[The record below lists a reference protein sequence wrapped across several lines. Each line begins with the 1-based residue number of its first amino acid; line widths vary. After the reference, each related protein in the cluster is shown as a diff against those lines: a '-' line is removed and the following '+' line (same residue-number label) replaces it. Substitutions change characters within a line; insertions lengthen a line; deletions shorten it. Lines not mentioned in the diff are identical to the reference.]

1 MLNPRPIGYVVG
13 LLVMSLGAAMAVP
26 ALVDAV
32 NGSDNWRAFA
42 LAGGISVFFGGA
54 FTVACSEHRA
64 PGLSIQQTF
73 ILTTLAW
80 LALPV
85 FGALPFFFGEPN
97 VNYTDAFFEAMS
109 GLTTTGSTV
118 FTGLDQ
124 LPKGVLLWRGLL
136 QWFGGVGI
144 VVFAMAF
151 LPMLKVGGMQLFK
164 SEGFDTFGKILP
176 RAAEIAMSI
185 GWIYV
190 GLTAMAAAAYAL
202 VGMDTMDAVVHAM
215 TTISTGGFANHD
227 ASFAAYGAA
236 AEYIASFF
244 MILAAL
250 PFVRYVQIATGT
262 ARPLFFDPQIRA
274 FLAIAAIVVSAL
286 ILFQSLER
294 GGVSELAIRKSLFNA
309 ISILTGTGYAS
320 ANYTS
325 WGAFPTM
332 LFFLIGLIGGCAGS
346 TSCSIKIFR
355 FQVLFGAVI
364 TQIKLLHSPNGVFS
378 PRYAGKTVD
387 EDVISSVMSFLFF
400 FFLTF
405 GICAV
410 TLSMMGIAPI
420 TAISGAASAIANI
433 GPGLGPEIGPTGNF
447 AGLPDMAKWVLAITM
462 LLGRLELLSVLVLL
476 TPKFWRG

>member
-13 LLVMSLGAAMAVP
+13 LLVLSLGVTMIAP
-26 ALVDAV
+26 ALADAF

-42 LAGGISVFFGGA
+42 LSGGISVFFGGA
-54 FTVACSEHRA
+54 FAMACSEHRT

-80 LALPV
+80 LALPI
-85 FGALPFFFGEPN
+85 FGALPFMFGAPN
-97 VNYTDAFFEAMS
+97 VSYTDAFFEAMS

-124 LPKGVLLWRGLL
+124 MPKGVLLWRGML

-190 GLTAMAAAAYAL
+190 GLTAIAAAAYA
-202 VGMDTMDAVVHAM
+202 VAGMDTLDALVHAM

-227 ASFAAYGAA
+227 ASFAAYGAS

-244 MILAAL
+244 MIMSAL

-262 ARPLFFDPQIRA
+262 ARPLLNDPQIRA
-274 FLAIAAIVVSAL
+274 FLVIALIAVSAL
-286 ILFQSLER
+286 ILYQSFEK
-294 GGVSELAIRKSLFNA
+294 GASEVVIRKSLFNA
-309 ISILTGTGYAS
+309 VSILTGTGYAS
-320 ANYTS
+320 TDYTA

-355 FQVLFGAVI
+355 FQVLYGAVV
-364 TQIKLLHSPNGVFS
+364 TQIRLLHSPNGVFS
-378 PRYAGKTVD
+378 PRYGGKTVD

-405 GICAV
+405 GVCAI
-410 TLSMMGIAPI
+410 TLSMMGVAPI

-433 GPGLGPEIGPTGNF
+433 GPGLGPEIGPTGNYS
-447 AGLPDMAKWVLAITM
+447 GLPDMAKWVLAMTM

>member
-13 LLVMSLGAAMAVP
+13 LLVMSLGLTMAAPGLADF
-26 ALVDAV
+26 A

-42 LAGGISVFFGGA
+42 LAGGVSVFFGGA
-54 FTVACSEHRA
+54 IAAASSEDRA

-85 FGALPFFFGEPN
+85 FGALPFAFGAPN
-97 VNYTDAFFEAMS
+97 VSYTDAFFEAMS

-124 LPKGVLLWRGLL
+124 MPKGVLLWRGML

-190 GLTAMAAAAYAL
+190 GLTAIAAAAYAL
-202 VGMDTMDAVVHAM
+202 AGMETLDALVHAM

-236 AEYIASFF
+236 AEYIASVF
-244 MILAAL
+244 MVLAAL
-250 PFVRYVQIATGT
+250 PFVRYVQIVAGT
-262 ARPLFFDPQIRA
+262 ARPLFVDPQIRA
-274 FLAIAAIVVSAL
+274 FLAIALIVVGAL
-286 ILFQSLER
+286 ILYQSLDS
-294 GGVSELAIRKSLFNA
+294 GVSELIIRKSIFNA
-309 ISILTGTGYAS
+309 VSILTGTGYAS
-320 ANYTS
+320 ADYTA
-325 WGAFPTM
+325 WGAFATM

-346 TSCSIKIFR
+346 TSCSIKVFR
-355 FQVLFGAVI
+355 FQVLYGAVV
-364 TQIKLLHSPNGVFS
+364 TQIRLLHSPNGVFS

-410 TLSMMGIAPI
+410 TLSMMGLAPI

-433 GPGLGPEIGPTGNF
+433 GPGLGPEIGPAGNF
-447 AGLPDMAKWVLAITM
+447 AGLPDMAKWVLAMTM

>member
-1 MLNPRPIGYVVG
+1 
-13 LLVMSLGAAMAVP
+13 
-26 ALVDAV
+26 
-32 NGSDNWRAFA
+32 
-42 LAGGISVFFGGA
+42 
-54 FTVACSEHRA
+54 
-64 PGLSIQQTF
+64 
-73 ILTTLAW
+73 
-80 LALPV
+80 
-85 FGALPFFFGEPN
+85 
-97 VNYTDAFFEAMS
+97 
-109 GLTTTGSTV
+109 
-118 FTGLDQ
+118 
-124 LPKGVLLWRGLL
+124 
-136 QWFGGVGI
+136 
-144 VVFAMAF
+144 
-151 LPMLKVGGMQLFK
+151 
-164 SEGFDTFGKILP
+164 
-176 RAAEIAMSI
+176 MSI

-202 VGMDTMDAVVHAM
+202 AGMDTMDAVVHAM

-294 GGVSELAIRKSLFNA
+294 GEVSELAIRKSLFNA

-462 LLGRLELLSVLVLL
+462 LLGRLELLSVLVLI

>member
-1 MLNPRPIGYVVG
+1 MLNPRPVGYVVG
-13 LLVMSLGAAMAVP
+13 LLVFALGLTMVAP
-26 ALVDAV
+26 ALVDIV
-32 NGSDNWRAFA
+32 HGSPNWGAFA
-42 LAGGISVFFGGA
+42 LSGAISVFFGGGVA
-54 FTVACSEHRA
+54 VACAEDRG

-85 FGALPFFFGEPN
+85 FGALPFVFGAPGAS
-97 VNYTDAFFEAMS
+97 YTDAFFEAMS

-124 LPKGVLLWRGLL
+124 LPKGAQLWRGML

-176 RAAEIAMSI
+176 RAAEIAVSI
-185 GWIYV
+185 GWIYLA
-190 GLTAMAAAAYAL
+190 LTIFAAAAYAL
-202 VGMDTMDAVVHAM
+202 AGMETLDALVHAM

-236 AEYIASFF
+236 AEYIAVVF

-250 PFVRYVQIATGT
+250 PFVRYVQIANGT
-262 ARPLFFDPQIRA
+262 ARPLLVDPQIRA
-274 FLAIAAIVVSAL
+274 FLAIAALAVIAL
-286 ILFQSLER
+286 ILYQALES
-294 GGVSELAIRKSLFNA
+294 GELKETIIRKSLFNA
-309 ISILTGTGYAS
+309 VSILTGTGYAS
-320 ANYTS
+320 ADYTS
-325 WGAFPTM
+325 WGAFATM

-355 FQVLFGAVI
+355 FQVLYGAVV
-364 TQIKLLHSPNGVFS
+364 TQIKLLHTPHGLFS
-378 PRYAGKTVD
+378 PRYGGRTIE

-400 FFLTF
+400 FFITF
-405 GICAV
+405 GVCAI
-410 TLSMMGIAPI
+410 TLSMMGLKPI

-447 AGLPDMAKWVLAITM
+447 SGLPDMAKWVLAMTM

>member
-13 LLVMSLGAAMAVP
+13 LLVLFLGLTMIAP
-26 ALVDAV
+26 ALADAL
-32 NGSDNWRAFA
+32 NGSENWRAFA
-42 LAGGISVFFGGA
+42 LAGGVSVFFGGA
-54 FTVACSEHRA
+54 VTMACSEHRS

-85 FGALPFFFGEPN
+85 FGALPFMFGAPN
-97 VNYTDAFFEAMS
+97 ASYTDAFFEAMS

-124 LPKGVLLWRGLL
+124 MPKGVLLWRGML

-185 GWIYV
+185 GWIYL
-190 GLTAMAAAAYAL
+190 GLTAIAAAAYA
-202 VGMDTMDAVVHAM
+202 VAGMETLDALVHAM

-244 MILAAL
+244 MIMSAL
-250 PFVRYVQIATGT
+250 PFVRFVQIATGT
-262 ARPLFFDPQIRA
+262 ARPLLNDPQIRA
-274 FLAIAAIVVSAL
+274 FLVIAL
-286 ILFQSLER
+286 IAVAALTLYQSFEK
-294 GGVSELAIRKSLFNA
+294 GASELVIRKSLFNA
-309 ISILTGTGYAS
+309 VSILTGTGYAS
-320 ANYTS
+320 ADYTA

-355 FQVLFGAVI
+355 FQVLYGAVV
-364 TQIKLLHSPNGVFS
+364 TQIRLLHSPNGVFS
-378 PRYAGKTVD
+378 PRYGGKKVD

-405 GICAV
+405 GVCAI